1 MDRNETVMDAEFEPF
16 DDELKRIMKGRYQD
30 KSELFTPEAQ
40 NQRRNNRLMFT
51 LKIAAFMACM
61 IFFMVWANG
70 AGLMSVGIMI
80 FGVGTCT
87 AVAGYNIAVCV
98 CHNKGWRGA

>member
-1 MDRNETVMDAEFEPF
+1 MKDYETVMDAEFEPF
-16 DDELKRIMKGRYQD
+16 DDELKRIMKSRYED
-30 KSELFTPEAQ
+30 KSHLFTPEAQ
-40 NQRRNNRLMFT
+40 EQRRNNRLMFT

-61 IFFMVWANG
+61 CFCMIWANSV
-70 AGLMSVGIMI
+70 GLMSVLFMT

-87 AVAGYNIAVCV
+87 AVIGYNIAVCV